1 VKESL
6 LITLRAQFKLMA
18 KTPTGSFRVNSKKTT
33 SDNSKLKFPFQKK
46 NYQLLLIGVGIIL
59 LGYLLMMGGGSEDPN
74 VFDPSIFSFQRITL
88 APIVV
93 LFGYAFIG
101 YAIMHKPKKNSAS

>member
-1 VKESL
+1 
-6 LITLRAQFKLMA
+6 MA
-18 KTPTGSFRVNSKKTT
+18 KSPISSAKINSKKTG

-74 VFDPSIFSFQRITL
+74 VFDPSIFSF
-88 APIVV
+88 
-93 LFGYAFIG
+93 
-101 YAIMHKPKKNSAS
+101 

>member
-1 VKESL
+1 
-6 LITLRAQFKLMA
+6 MA
-18 KTPTGSFRVNSKKTT
+18 KTQTGSFRMQSKKTT

-59 LGYLLMMGGGSEDPN
+59 LGYMLMMGGGSEDPN

-101 YAIMHKPKKNSAS
+101 YAIMHKPKKNSES

>member
-1 VKESL
+1 
-6 LITLRAQFKLMA
+6 MA
-18 KTPTGSFRVNSKKTT
+18 KTPTGSFRMQSKKTT

-59 LGYLLMMGGGSEDPN
+59 LGYTLMMGGGSADPN

-93 LFGYAFIG
+93 LIGYAFIG
-101 YAIMHKPKKNSAS
+101 YAIMHKPKKNSES

>member
-1 VKESL
+1 
-6 LITLRAQFKLMA
+6 MA
-18 KTPTGSFRVNSKKTT
+18 KTTKAPSQ
-33 SDNSKLKFPFQKK
+33 LKFAFQRK
-46 NYQLLLIGVGIIL
+46 NYQLLLIGIGIVL
-59 LGYLLMMGGGSEDPN
+59 SGYFLMSGGGSEDPN

-101 YAIMHKPKKNSAS
+101 YAIMHRPKTKTEA

>member
-1 VKESL
+1 
-6 LITLRAQFKLMA
+6 MA
-18 KTPTGSFRVNSKKTT
+18 KTTKAP
-33 SDNSKLKFPFQKK
+33 SKLKFPFQKK

-59 LGYLLMMGGGSEDPN
+59 VGYLLMMGGGSEDPN

-93 LFGYAFIG
+93 LLGYGFIG
-101 YAIMHKPKKNSAS
+101 YAIMHKPKNNSEA

>member
-1 VKESL
+1 
-6 LITLRAQFKLMA
+6 MA
-18 KTPTGSFRVNSKKTT
+18 KISTGAPKAQPAKPSSG
-33 SDNSKLKFPFQKK
+33 SSKLKFPFQKK

-59 LGYLLMMGGGSEDPN
+59 LGYMLMMGGGSADPN

-93 LFGYAFIG
+93 LIGYAFIG
-101 YAIMHKPKKNSAS
+101 YAIMYKPKKGSEA

>member
-1 VKESL
+1 M
-6 LITLRAQFKLMA
+6 Q
-18 KTPTGSFRVNSKKTT
+18 SKKTT

-59 LGYLLMMGGGSEDPN
+59 VGYLLMMGGGSEDPN

-93 LFGYAFIG
+93 LLGYGFIG
-101 YAIMHKPKKNSAS
+101 YAIMHKPKNNSEA

>member
-1 VKESL
+1 
-6 LITLRAQFKLMA
+6 MA
-18 KTPTGSFRVNSKKTT
+18 KTPTSSYKVNSKKAI

-101 YAIMHKPKKNSAS
+101 YAIMHKPAKKSES

>member
-6 LITLRAQFKLMA
+6 LITLRAQFKRMA
-18 KTPTGSFRVNSKKTT
+18 KTPTGSFRANSKKTS

-101 YAIMHKPKKNSAS
+101 YAIMHKPKKNSES

>member
-1 VKESL
+1 
-6 LITLRAQFKLMA
+6 MA
-18 KTPTGSFRVNSKKTT
+18 KTQTGSFRMQSKKTT

-59 LGYLLMMGGGSEDPN
+59 LGYMLMMGGGSEDPN

-101 YAIMHKPKKNSAS
+101 YAIMHKPKKKSES

>member
-1 VKESL
+1 
-6 LITLRAQFKLMA
+6 MA
-18 KTPTGSFRVNSKKTT
+18 KSPSGPIKSSVTKSSPNSG
-33 SDNSKLKFPFQKK
+33 KLKFPFQKK

-59 LGYLLMMGGGSEDPN
+59 LGYLLMMGGGSADPN

-93 LFGYAFIG
+93 LVGYACIG
-101 YAIMHKPKKNSAS
+101 YAIMYKPKKETEA

>member
-1 VKESL
+1 
-6 LITLRAQFKLMA
+6 MA
-18 KTPTGSFRVNSKKTT
+18 KISSGTQKNSPTKSNAT
-33 SDNSKLKFPFQKK
+33 SGKLKFPFQKK

-59 LGYLLMMGGGSEDPN
+59 LGYLLMMGGGSADPN

-93 LFGYAFIG
+93 LTGYAFIG
-101 YAIMHKPKKNSAS
+101 YAIMYKPKKETEA

>member
-1 VKESL
+1 
-6 LITLRAQFKLMA
+6 MA
-18 KTPTGSFRVNSKKTT
+18 KKP
-33 SDNSKLKFPFQKK
+33 SDTSKLKFAFQKK

-59 LGYLLMMGGGSEDPN
+59 IGYLLMMGGGSEDPN
-74 VFDPSIFSFQRITL
+74 VFDPSIFSFRRITL

-101 YAIMHKPKKNSAS
+101 YAIMHKPRQSSES

>member
-1 VKESL
+1 
-6 LITLRAQFKLMA
+6 MA
-18 KTPTGSFRVNSKKTT
+18 KTPTGSFRMQSKKTT

-59 LGYLLMMGGGSEDPN
+59 LGYTLMMGGGSADPN

-93 LFGYAFIG
+93 LFCYAFIG
-101 YAIMHKPKKNSAS
+101 YAIMHKPKKNSES

>member
-1 VKESL
+1 MPYLAHSIE
-6 LITLRAQFKLMA
+6 RPMA
-18 KTPTGSFRVNSKKTT
+18 KTTKAP
-33 SDNSKLKFPFQKK
+33 SKLKFPFQKK
-46 NYQLLLIGVGIIL
+46 NYQLLLIGAGIIL
-59 LGYLLMMGGGSEDPN
+59 LGYLLMMGGGSEEPN

-101 YAIMHKPKKNSAS
+101 YAIMHKPKNNSEA